1 MTVSLDSPLSGG
13 AGEGRQRLQRAAAR
27 AVGFIG
33 KMARNPLTAIG
44 GGIIFMLLVV
54 AIFAPLIAPYNPLV
68 QDLNSALVAPNA
80 QHWFGTDEFGRDI
93 FSRLVYGSRI
103 TLYIVLLV
111 SVTVGPLGLLL
122 GVSAGYFGG
131 KVDMVLMR
139 VTDIFI
145 SFPSLV
151 LALAFVAALGPGLEH
166 VVIAITL
173 TAWPPIARLAR
184 AETLSLR
191 QADFISAVR
200 LQGASSARVL
210 WRHIVPLCLPSVII
224 RITMNMAGI
233 ILTAAG
239 LGFLGLG
246 AQPPEPEWGA
256 MISSGRTYMM
266 ECWWVVTIPGL
277 AILINSLAFNFLG
290 DGLRDILDIV
300 GESGSGKSTV
310 GRALLQLHPKKARV
324 SASRMQFADLDLQ
337 HLSEAQM
344 RGVRGKRI
352 SMIMQDPKYS
362 LNPVVC
368 VGKQIAEAWLTHHP
382 GRKDEAKARAL
393 EMLEVVRIRQPERVY
408 QLYPHEISGG
418 QGQRIMIAMMLITD
432 PELIIADEPTSAL
445 DVSVRLQVL
454 GLLDD
459 LVQSRGLGLIFISH
473 DINLVRSFCDRVL
486 VMYAGR
492 VVESIAAKDLDNARH
507 PYTQGLI
514 NSLPDMQHRRPIL
527 PVLQRQASWLTD

>member
-1 MTVSLDSPLSGG
+1 MTSSIP
-13 AGEGRQRLQRAAAR
+13 
-27 AVGFIG
+27 AV
-33 KMARNPLTAIG
+33 NN
-44 GGIIFMLLVV
+44 
-54 AIFAPLIAPYNPLV
+54 APLLDV
-68 QDLNSALVAPNA
+68 RDLCVDFVNGSA
-80 QHWFGTDEFGRDI
+80 
-93 FSRLVYGSRI
+93 
-103 TLYIVLLV
+103 
-111 SVTVGPLGLLL
+111 VTHAVR
-122 GVSAGYFGG
+122 GVSFQLGRE
-131 KVDMVLMR
+131 K
-139 VTDIFI
+139 
-145 SFPSLV
+145 
-151 LALAFVAALGPGLEH
+151 LA
-166 VVIAITL
+166 
-173 TAWPPIARLAR
+173 
-184 AETLSLR
+184 
-191 QADFISAVR
+191 
-200 LQGASSARVL
+200 
-210 WRHIVPLCLPSVII
+210 
-224 RITMNMAGI
+224 
-233 ILTAAG
+233 
-239 LGFLGLG
+239 
-246 AQPPEPEWGA
+246 
-256 MISSGRTYMM
+256 
-266 ECWWVVTIPGL
+266 
-277 AILINSLAFNFLG
+277 
-290 DGLRDILDIV
+290 IV

-382 GRKDEAKARAL
+382 GRKDDAKARAL

-527 PVLQRQASWLTD
+527 PVLQRQASWLTE